1 MGRYKKLLSNTAILA
16 IGTFASKVL
25 VFFMMPLYTR
35 YLLPEEYSTADLISQ
50 TANLLIPLACAG
62 IADGIFRFA
71 LDKSEDKKSVFS
83 SGLTV
88 LVAVSVLFGLLSPLV
103 GLFNALDGYVWLIA
117 FYVIAANLH
126 SAVAQYIRA
135 KGNTVLFSV
144 GGLLGTALT
153 IGFNFLFL
161 IGLDMG
167 ITGYVLSV
175 VMGDVVVTVFLFLW
189 ARLWRDVDV
198 RSVRFAKMRE
208 MLKYSIPMIPT
219 TIFWWITSVSD
230 RYLVIAMKGDEVNG
244 LYAAAY
250 KVPTL
255 LTLVCTVFIEAWQFS
270 AVSESDEKE
279 RSAFFTR
286 VFSCFQGIL
295 FMAASALVLFSKVA
309 TKILLA
315 DNYYDS
321 WRYIPVLALAM
332 TYSSL
337 VTFMGSVYMVRKKSV
352 YSFLTAAVGAVVNIV
367 LNILLIPQWSAMG
380 AAVATF
386 ISYFVVMIIRGIDT
400 RRFVRFRLGIPLLV
414 FNTLAVAIQ
423 SYIMI
428 REPSWWIAAQIA
440 LFASVLFVNGKNI
453 LQGLILAY
461 RNYRR
466 KPKKS

>member
-16 IGTFASKVL
+16 IGTFASKFL

-352 YSFLTAAVGAVVNIV
+352 
-367 LNILLIPQWSAMG
+367 
-380 AAVATF
+380 
-386 ISYFVVMIIRGIDT
+386 
-400 RRFVRFRLGIPLLV
+400 
-414 FNTLAVAIQ
+414 
-423 SYIMI
+423 
-428 REPSWWIAAQIA
+428 
-440 LFASVLFVNGKNI
+440 
-453 LQGLILAY
+453 
-461 RNYRR
+461 
-466 KPKKS
+466 